1 MHENKAIFFLVKR
14 QNYAAQDNTN
24 KKLEFSMKYSKIKNE
39 KPFFGKWDE
48 NEIASFNN
56 VPSSSSSSTSS
67 TSSTSSASVG
77 KKRSKR

>member
-24 KKLEFSMKYSKIKNE
+24 KKLEFSMKYSKIRNE
-39 KPFFGKWDE
+39 KPFLE
-48 NEIASFNN
+48 NGMKTKLLH
-56 VPSSSSSSTSS
+56 ST
-67 TSSTSSASVG
+67 TYLLLRLLPLLLLLQLLQRLLG